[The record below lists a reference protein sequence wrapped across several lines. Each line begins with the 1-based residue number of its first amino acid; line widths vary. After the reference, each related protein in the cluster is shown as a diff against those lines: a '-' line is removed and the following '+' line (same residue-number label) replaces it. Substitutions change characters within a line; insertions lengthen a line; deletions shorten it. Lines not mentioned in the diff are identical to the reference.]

1 MNTIET
7 LVTLKLLNCCSCG
20 VYIALTE
27 DHERSL
33 RESHRSFYCP
43 SGHTQ
48 NFPGTTEAEKL
59 RKALSAAE
67 IEKTRLA
74 QQITAAQAET
84 QRLQKRMAHGVC
96 PCCKRSFK
104 QLAAHMNRKHPT
116 YGKE

>member
-1 MNTIET
+1 METIEIN
-7 LVTLKLLNCCSCG
+7 LKLNLLDCCSCG
-20 VYIALTE
+20 APIVLSEAL
-27 DHERSL
+27 ERSL

-48 NFPGTTEAEKL
+48 NFPGATEADKL

-67 IEKTRLA
+67 IEKTRLT
-74 QQITAAQAET
+74 QQATAAQAET
-84 QRLQKRMAHGVC
+84 ERLRKRISHGVC

-104 QLAAHMNRKHPT
+104 QLAAHMNRKHPD